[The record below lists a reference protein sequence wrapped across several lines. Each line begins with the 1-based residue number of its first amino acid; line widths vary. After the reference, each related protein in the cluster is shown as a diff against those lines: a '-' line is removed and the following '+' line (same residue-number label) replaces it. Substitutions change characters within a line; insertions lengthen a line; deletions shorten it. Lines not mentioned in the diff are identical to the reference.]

1 MCENGFSQKIKK
13 LQVLKK
19 MLQFNEKVDIKGEDN
34 IIQYRVTAKVKVSE
48 DKKLNSGNEQGNKKI
63 SKKGTIIAASVVG
76 ALVVIYLAG
85 SIFFQ
90 SHYLP
95 RTVING
101 ISCTGKNA
109 DGVKDAI
116 TSEVKNYKLT
126 IRERGKK
133 SETITGKDV
142 SISVEFDDT
151 LQKILKKQ
159 NGFKW
164 VVTLF
169 SPEVYESKSIVSYD
183 EAALKQQM
191 NQLSC
196 MDKDKMKP
204 PVDATLKEDK
214 KDGYVIVK
222 EDLGTT
228 VDEEAFWKKLQD
240 SVLNLQSEL
249 SMDKEKCYVDPK
261 VKEDSKTL
269 KKTLAKMKS
278 LKDVKITYT
287 FGDKQE
293 VLAGTEICK
302 WMKVEE
308 GKAVVDDE
316 QALAYVKSLGSKYN
330 TVYKP
335 KTLKTSWGSTV
346 QISNGS
352 YGWKISNDKEL
363 EQLKKDID
371 AGKDVTRD
379 PVYAQTANSHG
390 ENDYGDTYV
399 EINLTAQ
406 HLYFYKNGNL
416 VVDSDF
422 VSGNISKG
430 NGTPV
435 GAYPVTYT
443 ERNATLKG
451 ENYSSDVSFW
461 MPYCGNV
468 GMHDASWRSTFGG
481 NIYKRNGSHGC
492 VNLPYAAAKTIFE
505 NIAAGYPVL
514 VYELPG
520 TESPKAIAMDQGASV
535 VDAING
541 IGEVSLGSE
550 GAITNARN
558 AYNGLSEEAKSYV
571 TNYSTLEAAEA
582 AYAGLVSQEAENQA
596 NNEAQGQANG
606 VIDLIGQIGKVTTG
620 SGDAIKRARDA
631 YNALSDRA
639 KAMVSNYDTLTAAE
653 EEFKSLSES

>member
-1 MCENGFSQKIKK
+1 
-13 LQVLKK
+13 
-19 MLQFNEKVDIKGEDN
+19 
-34 IIQYRVTAKVKVSE
+34 
-48 DKKLNSGNEQGNKKI
+48 
-63 SKKGTIIAASVVG
+63 
-76 ALVVIYLAG
+76 
-85 SIFFQ
+85 
-90 SHYLP
+90 
-95 RTVING
+95 
-101 ISCTGKNA
+101 
-109 DGVKDAI
+109 
-116 TSEVKNYKLT
+116 
-126 IRERGKK
+126 
-133 SETITGKDV
+133 
-142 SISVEFDDT
+142 
-151 LQKILKKQ
+151 
-159 NGFKW
+159 
-164 VVTLF
+164 
-169 SPEVYESKSIVSYD
+169 
-183 EAALKQQM
+183 
-191 NQLSC
+191 
-196 MDKDKMKP
+196 MKP

-316 QALAYVKSLGSKYN
+316 QALAYVKSLGAKYN

-346 QISNGS
+346 KITNGS

-422 VSGNISKG
+422 VSGNIS
-430 NGTPV
+430 
-435 GAYPVTYT
+435 
-443 ERNATLKG
+443 
-451 ENYSSDVSFW
+451 
-461 MPYCGNV
+461 
-468 GMHDASWRSTFGG
+468 
-481 NIYKRNGSHGC
+481 
-492 VNLPYAAAKTIFE
+492 
-505 NIAAGYPVL
+505 
-514 VYELPG
+514 
-520 TESPKAIAMDQGASV
+520 
-535 VDAING
+535 
-541 IGEVSLGSE
+541 
-550 GAITNARN
+550 
-558 AYNGLSEEAKSYV
+558 
-571 TNYSTLEAAEA
+571 
-582 AYAGLVSQEAENQA
+582 
-596 NNEAQGQANG
+596 
-606 VIDLIGQIGKVTTG
+606 
-620 SGDAIKRARDA
+620 
-631 YNALSDRA
+631 
-639 KAMVSNYDTLTAAE
+639 
-653 EEFKSLSES
+653 

>member
-133 SETITGKDV
+133 SETISGKDV

-151 LQKILKKQ
+151 LQNILKKQ

-183 EAALKQQM
+183 EVALKQQM

-346 QISNGS
+346 KITNGS

-406 HLYFYKNGNL
+406 HLYFYK
-416 VVDSDF
+416 
-422 VSGNISKG
+422 
-430 NGTPV
+430 
-435 GAYPVTYT
+435 
-443 ERNATLKG
+443 TLNG

-571 TNYSTLEAAEA
+571 SNYSTLEAAEA

-639 KAMVSNYDTLTAAE
+639 KAMVSNYNTLTAAE

>member
-1 MCENGFSQKIKK
+1 M
-13 LQVLKK
+13 
-19 MLQFNEKVDIKGEDN
+19 
-34 IIQYRVTAKVKVSE
+34 
-48 DKKLNSGNEQGNKKI
+48 
-63 SKKGTIIAASVVG
+63 
-76 ALVVIYLAG
+76 
-85 SIFFQ
+85 
-90 SHYLP
+90 
-95 RTVING
+95 
-101 ISCTGKNA
+101 
-109 DGVKDAI
+109 
-116 TSEVKNYKLT
+116 
-126 IRERGKK
+126 
-133 SETITGKDV
+133 
-142 SISVEFDDT
+142 
-151 LQKILKKQ
+151 
-159 NGFKW
+159 
-164 VVTLF
+164 
-169 SPEVYESKSIVSYD
+169 
-183 EAALKQQM
+183 
-191 NQLSC
+191 
-196 MDKDKMKP
+196 
-204 PVDATLKEDK
+204 
-214 KDGYVIVK
+214 
-222 EDLGTT
+222 
-228 VDEEAFWKKLQD
+228 
-240 SVLNLQSEL
+240 
-249 SMDKEKCYVDPK
+249 
-261 VKEDSKTL
+261 
-269 KKTLAKMKS
+269 
-278 LKDVKITYT
+278 
-287 FGDKQE
+287 
-293 VLAGTEICK
+293 
-302 WMKVEE
+302 
-308 GKAVVDDE
+308 
-316 QALAYVKSLGSKYN
+316 
-330 TVYKP
+330 
-335 KTLKTSWGSTV
+335 
-346 QISNGS
+346 
-352 YGWKISNDKEL
+352 
-363 EQLKKDID
+363 KKDID

-541 IGEVSLGSE
+541 IGEVSLGSG

-571 TNYSTLEAAEA
+571 SNYSTLEAAEA

>member
-133 SETITGKDV
+133 SETISGKDV

-151 LQKILKKQ
+151 LQNILKKQ

-183 EAALKQQM
+183 EVALKQQM

-269 KKTLAKMKS
+269 KKTLAKMKT
-278 LKDVKITYT
+278 LKDVKIT
-287 FGDKQE
+287 
-293 VLAGTEICK
+293 
-302 WMKVEE
+302 
-308 GKAVVDDE
+308 
-316 QALAYVKSLGSKYN
+316 
-330 TVYKP
+330 
-335 KTLKTSWGSTV
+335 
-346 QISNGS
+346 
-352 YGWKISNDKEL
+352 
-363 EQLKKDID
+363 
-371 AGKDVTRD
+371 
-379 PVYAQTANSHG
+379 
-390 ENDYGDTYV
+390 
-399 EINLTAQ
+399 
-406 HLYFYKNGNL
+406 
-416 VVDSDF
+416 
-422 VSGNISKG
+422 
-430 NGTPV
+430 
-435 GAYPVTYT
+435 
-443 ERNATLKG
+443 
-451 ENYSSDVSFW
+451 
-461 MPYCGNV
+461 
-468 GMHDASWRSTFGG
+468 
-481 NIYKRNGSHGC
+481 
-492 VNLPYAAAKTIFE
+492 
-505 NIAAGYPVL
+505 
-514 VYELPG
+514 
-520 TESPKAIAMDQGASV
+520 
-535 VDAING
+535 
-541 IGEVSLGSE
+541 
-550 GAITNARN
+550 
-558 AYNGLSEEAKSYV
+558 
-571 TNYSTLEAAEA
+571 
-582 AYAGLVSQEAENQA
+582 
-596 NNEAQGQANG
+596 
-606 VIDLIGQIGKVTTG
+606 
-620 SGDAIKRARDA
+620 
-631 YNALSDRA
+631 
-639 KAMVSNYDTLTAAE
+639 
-653 EEFKSLSES
+653 